1 MLESTN
7 IVVLMPIFDKK
18 PNGRRNPTIGEGERK
33 REIKEV
39 INPMGQ
45 HGKPIGMA
53 RKGTTEMEAQQ
64 AGQAGVSTKTMSRPM
79 KGIKGGGASPRAHAL
94 HTIGELTQWPE
105 HHLLVPNQYRRG
117 GPLVKGF
124 KECGLVVGR
133 KWGLFWDF
141 YRDFFWEE
149 CLARM
154 TFHPKEASNGLGPF
168 NACHKG
174 K

>member
-1 MLESTN
+1 
-7 IVVLMPIFDKK
+7 
-18 PNGRRNPTIGEGERK
+18 
-33 REIKEV
+33 
-39 INPMGQ
+39 
-45 HGKPIGMA
+45 
-53 RKGTTEMEAQQ
+53 
-64 AGQAGVSTKTMSRPM
+64 MSRPT

-94 HTIGELTQWPE
+94 HIIGELTQWSE
-105 HHLLVPNQYRRG
+105 QHLLVPNQYRRG

-124 KECGLVVGR
+124 KERGLVVGR
-133 KWGLFWDF
+133 KWGLFLDF
-141 YRDFFWEE
+141 YRGFFWEE